1 MNTITELKPLHTKQ
15 KSFYGK
21 AQLKETS
28 DGMELF
34 SYNTLVSKYYNNG
47 SLKVTHDSNY
57 LTNTTLRHINEFIQ
71 QMGYSKKTKKEI
83 INNVEEL

>member
-1 MNTITELKPLHTKQ
+1 
-15 KSFYGK
+15 
-21 AQLKETS
+21 
-28 DGMELF
+28 MELF
-34 SYNTLVSKYYNNG
+34 SYNTLVAKYYNNG

-71 QMGYSKKTKKEI
+71 QIGYSKKTKKEI